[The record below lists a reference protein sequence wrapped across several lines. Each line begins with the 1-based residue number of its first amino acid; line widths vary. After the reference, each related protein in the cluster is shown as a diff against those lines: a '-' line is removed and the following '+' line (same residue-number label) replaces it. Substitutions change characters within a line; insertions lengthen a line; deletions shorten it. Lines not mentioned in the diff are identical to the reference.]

1 MLPWQRS
8 RSQPNVTLRRL
19 ILASAAVATL
29 VIAGCG
35 DADVGPRM
43 SRGLDDAREW
53 TAELTR
59 SSFALEPEDVSVED
73 LVALGYMERARLGMG
88 SPFRLAHG
96 ASVDVRL
103 SEELR
108 EQVAWG
114 ILAMTV
120 DGKVYHPQWQALD
133 SVGASPYS
141 LSGADHGRLIERTVL
156 ASADPRAGELAVR
169 LAYRLAMTEGLVR
182 SNGLLPVG
190 RAAALVRDRA
200 VARQDGIA
208 LLRAAE
214 DEESGVLP
222 LLRTWRATRRF
233 GVEQPAL
240 TRTGRRGEA
249 AAIEA
254 AERLLVDLRT
264 LASGEREVEAS
275 VAVDAPEPYL
285 TPELGARLVELPSVR
300 GAPPQAPVRVAVEGL
315 RQSLLRANTTRV
327 RADRA
332 LFVER
337 ALSEE
342 SLVAAYAR
350 LGTGTRREPARV
362 TLWAAASMRTYG
374 QEEPWQPGAGGPT
387 VGELKARFGLAT
399 ISYDAELPSDWR
411 PYYNRMLA
419 SALTDLQRV
428 FPAYSAKGLS
438 VHFGRHPLREPALA
452 VHQPRSRT
460 IFLPPTTAA
469 GAIAHEL
476 AHDLDWQAATRT
488 VGRPGQYLT
497 DVAVRESRSALAA
510 SMANLT
516 TATLAPP
523 RPDEPPRMPPRPTE
537 VFARSVDFYVAASLA
552 RMGRMNGYLTAVQ
565 DEVLTGYASSL
576 PPDAAGAAAEAM
588 IATLDEMSAVAAD
601 SRGWYVESYGRGR
614 VMQAYD
620 LTRHVL
626 DRWNAQPAGV
636 PSTPSAANITTMLP
650 LGFST
655 APQALH
661 DRYLADPYCAA
672 AINDRDG
679 VTTARGRLVWLTA
692 ESVARRVMAERAR
705 NATGPQA
712 EAWIGSAVQ
721 APWMPSV
728 TQDKLDVTTREVLDL
743 LSASKARV
751 PGASG
756 RC

>member
-1 MLPWQRS
+1 MLPRYRS
-8 RSQPNVTLRRL
+8 RSHPNVTISRQ
-19 ILASAAVATL
+19 ILAVAALAVLA
-29 VIAGCG
+29 IAGCR
-35 DADVGPRM
+35 DAGVGPRM
-43 SRGLDDAREW
+43 TRNLEEARVWSAQLTRTAFEADPEEVD
-53 TAELTR
+53 TAE
-59 SSFALEPEDVSVED
+59 
-73 LVALGYMERARLGMG
+73 LVALGYLERARLGMG

-96 ASVDVRL
+96 ASVDIRL
-103 SEELR
+103 PEELR
-108 EQVAWG
+108 AEVAWA

-120 DGKVYHPQWQALD
+120 DGDAYRPQWSALD
-133 SVGASPYS
+133 SVGASQFS
-141 LSGADHGRLIERTVL
+141 LSGEDHGRLIERTILQVR
-156 ASADPRAGELAVR
+156 DPRAGELAVR

-182 SNGLLPVG
+182 TQGLLPVG

-200 VARQDGIA
+200 VAHQDAVA
-208 LLRAAE
+208 LLREAE
-214 DEESGVLP
+214 REGAEVLP

-240 TRTGRRGEA
+240 ARSGTQGESE
-249 AAIEA
+249 AIRA
-254 AERLLVDLRT
+254 AERLLEDIRA
-264 LASGEREVEAS
+264 LASGERTGEAGTADHPS
-275 VAVDAPEPYL
+275 RPYL

-327 RADRA
+327 RADRVR
-332 LFVER
+332 FVER
-337 ALSEE
+337 AMSEE
-342 SLVAAYAR
+342 SIVAAYAR
-350 LGTGTRREPARV
+350 LGTGTRREPARAV
-362 TLWAAASMRTYG
+362 LWAAASMRTYS

-387 VGELKARFGLAT
+387 VGELKSRFGIAT
-399 ISYDAELPSDWR
+399 VSYDAELPAEWR

-428 FPAYSAKGLS
+428 FPAHSAKGIGI
-438 VHFGRHPLREPALA
+438 HFGRHPLREPALA
-452 VHQPRSRT
+452 VHEPRTRT
-460 IFLPPTTAA
+460 IYLPPTTAA

-476 AHDLDWQAATRT
+476 AHDLDWQVASRT
-488 VGRPGQYLT
+488 TGRPGQYLT
-497 DVAVRESRSALAA
+497 DVAVRESRTPLAA

-523 RPDEPPRMPPRPTE
+523 RPDEPPRMAPRPTE

-588 IATLDEMSAVAAD
+588 IATLVEMSAVEPET
-601 SRGWYVESYGRGR
+601 RGWYVESYGRGR

-636 PSTPSAANITTMLP
+636 PSTPSPGAMTAMLP

-655 APQALH
+655 APRALQEG
-661 DRYLADPYCAA
+661 RVADPYCAA

-679 VTTARGRLVWLTA
+679 VTAARGRLVWLTA
-692 ESVARRVMAERAR
+692 ESVARRVLAERAR
-705 NATGPQA
+705 NATGPGA
-712 EAWIGSAVQ
+712 DAWIGSSLQ
-721 APWMPSV
+721 APWKPSV
-728 TQDKLDVTTREVLDL
+728 TRGKLDSVTREVMDL
-743 LSASKARV
+743 LAASQA
-751 PGASG
+751 GAVG
-756 RC
+756 LTGGC